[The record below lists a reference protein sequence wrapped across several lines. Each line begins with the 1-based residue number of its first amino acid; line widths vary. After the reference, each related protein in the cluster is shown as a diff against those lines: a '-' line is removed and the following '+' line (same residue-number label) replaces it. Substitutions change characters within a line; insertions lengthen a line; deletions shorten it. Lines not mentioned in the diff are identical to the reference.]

1 MSLSKIKLPAI
12 KMVNERIIKKV
23 ETAIVRIAPFFMII
37 VSRLCLVSYP
47 VDDRF
52 TVELPRNLYEFVY
65 SLKFQP
71 Y

>member
-1 MSLSKIKLPAI
+1 MSLSKIKLPPI
-12 KMVNERIIKKV
+12 KMANERIIKKV
-23 ETAIVRIAPFFMII
+23 ETAIVNIAPLFMML
-37 VSRLCLVSYP
+37 VSRLYLVSYP

-52 TVELPRNLYEFVY
+52 RVELLRNLGEFVY